1 MVSIRFQPLSK
12 YSFKPLRY
20 RFQTLGSDMKRREF
34 ITLLGGAATA
44 LWPITANAQQPNVRV
59 VGFVSSG
66 SANGF
71 AHLLAALHQGLRDKG
86 YVVGQNLTIEY
97 RWADGHYDR
106 LPALAADFVQRRVAM
121 IISTGGVVAAHAV
134 KAATTEIPVVFAS
147 GDDPIRFGIVPSLS
161 HPGGNVTGVTIM
173 SSALVPKRLEIIR
186 ELPGSRR
193 LGLLVN
199 ARNPN
204 AEANVNDA
212 EAAARTLG
220 EDLLVSRVE
229 AVDLNLVFRD
239 FTNKGV
245 NTVLITTDPDFNS
258 RREHIAQLA
267 VQNGIALV
275 SDFREYVD
283 AGGLMSYG
291 ASIVDMYRRLGI
303 YAGRILDGAK
313 PADLPVEQPTRFE
326 FVLNLKTAK
335 ALRLT
340 VSPQLLTSA
349 DEVIE

>member
-1 MVSIRFQPLSK
+1 MR
-12 YSFKPLRY
+12 
-20 RFQTLGSDMKRREF
+20 RREF
-34 ITLLGGAATA
+34 ITLLGGAAA
-44 LWPITANAQQPNVRV
+44 GLWPIAAYAQQPVRV

-66 SANGF
+66 SADGF
-71 AHLLAALHQGLRDKG
+71 MHLLAALHQGLRDKG
-86 YVVGQNLTIEY
+86 YVDGQNLTIEY

-106 LPALAADFVQRRVAM
+106 LPALAADVVQRKVAL
-121 IISTGGVVAAHAV
+121 IISTGGIVAAHAV

-147 GDDPIRFGIVPSLS
+147 GDDPVRFGIVPSLNY
-161 HPGGNVTGVTIM
+161 PDGNVTGVTIM

-186 ELPGSRR
+186 ELLPGPGR

-204 AEANVNDA
+204 AEVNVKDA

-220 EDLLVSRVE
+220 QDPPLVSRVE
-229 AVDLNLVFRD
+229 TVDLDLAFRD
-239 FTNKGV
+239 FVNKGV

-258 RREHIAQLA
+258 RRDQIAQLA
-267 VQNGIALV
+267 VRNNIALV

-303 YAGRILDGAK
+303 YAGRVLDGAK

-335 ALRLT
+335 ALGLT
-340 VSPQLLTSA
+340 VPASLLSRA
-349 DEVIE
+349 DEIIE

>member
-1 MVSIRFQPLSK
+1 MQ
-12 YSFKPLRY
+12 
-20 RFQTLGSDMKRREF
+20 RREF
-34 ITLLGGAATA
+34 IILLGGAAAA
-44 LWPITANAQQPNVRV
+44 LWPIGTNAQQPNVRV
-59 VGFVSSG
+59 VGVVSSG
-66 SANGF
+66 SADGF

-86 YVVGQNLTIEY
+86 YVGGQNLTIEY

-106 LPALAADFVQRRVAM
+106 LSALAAGFVKRRVAL
-121 IISTGGVVAAHAV
+121 IISTGGIVAARAV
-134 KAATTEIPVVFAS
+134 KTATTEIPVVFAS

-161 HPGGNVTGVTIM
+161 HPGGNVTGVTIL

-186 ELPGSRR
+186 ELLPGLRR

-204 AEANVNDA
+204 AEENVKDA
-212 EAAARTLG
+212 VAAARMLG
-220 EDLLVSRVE
+220 EDPLVSRVE
-229 AVDLNLVFRD
+229 AADLDLVFRD
-239 FTNKGV
+239 FTDRGV

-258 RREHIAQLA
+258 RREHIARLA

-291 ASIVDMYRRLGI
+291 ASIVDMYRRLGV
-303 YAGRILDGAK
+303 YAGRILDGTK

-326 FVLNLKTAK
+326 LVLNLKTAK
-335 ALRLT
+335 ALGLT
-340 VSPQLLTSA
+340 VPPTLLARA

>member
-1 MVSIRFQPLSK
+1 MR
-12 YSFKPLRY
+12 
-20 RFQTLGSDMKRREF
+20 RREF
-34 ITLLGGAATA
+34 ITLLFAAA
-44 LWPITANAQQPNVRV
+44 PLWPITANAQQSNVRV
-59 VGFVSSG
+59 AGFVFSG
-66 SANGF
+66 SADGF
-71 AHLLAALHQGLRDKG
+71 AHLLAALRQGLRDKG
-86 YVVGQNLTIEY
+86 YVDGQNLTIEY

-106 LPALAADFVQRRVAM
+106 LPALAADLVRRRVAL
-121 IISTGGVVAAHAV
+121 IISTGGIVAARAV
-134 KAATTEIPVVFAS
+134 KAAMTEIPVVFAS
-147 GDDPIRFGIVPSLS
+147 GDDPVRFGIVPSLND
-161 HPGGNVTGVTIM
+161 PGGNVTGVTIM
-173 SSALVPKRLEIIR
+173 SSALVPKRLEIVR
-186 ELPGSRR
+186 ELLPGSRP

-199 ARNPN
+199 VRNPN
-204 AEANVNDA
+204 AEANVKDA

-220 EDLLVSRVE
+220 QELLVSRVE
-229 AVDLNLVFRD
+229 AVDLDTVFRD

-258 RREHIAQLA
+258 RREGIAQLA

-303 YAGRILDGAK
+303 YAGRVLDGAK

-326 FVLNLKTAK
+326 LVINLKTAK
-335 ALRLT
+335 ALGLEI
-340 VSPQLLTSA
+340 PPMLLARA

>member
-1 MVSIRFQPLSK
+1 M
-12 YSFKPLRY
+12 
-20 RFQTLGSDMKRREF
+20 RRRQF
-34 ITLLGGAATA
+34 MTLLGGVAAA
-44 LWPITANAQQPNVRV
+44 LWPIRADAQQPNVRV
-59 VGFVSSG
+59 VGVVSSG
-66 SANGF
+66 SADGF

-86 YVVGQNLTIEY
+86 YVDGQNLTIEY

-106 LPALAADFVQRRVAM
+106 LPALAADFVKRRVAL
-121 IISTGGVVAAHAV
+121 IISTGGVVAARAV

-161 HPGGNVTGVTIM
+161 HPGGNVTGVTIL

-186 ELPGSRR
+186 ELLPGSRR

-204 AEANVNDA
+204 AEANVKDA
-212 EAAARTLG
+212 VAAARTLG
-220 EDLLVSRVE
+220 EDPLVSRVE
-229 AVDLNLVFRD
+229 VADLDLVFRD

-245 NTVLITTDPDFNS
+245 NAVLITTDPDFNS
-258 RREHIAQLA
+258 RREHIARLA

-275 SDFREYVD
+275 SDFREYAE

-291 ASIVDMYRRLGI
+291 ASIVDMYRRLGV
-303 YAGRILDGAK
+303 YAGRILDGTK
-313 PADLPVEQPTRFE
+313 PADLPVEQPTKFE
-326 FVLNLKTAK
+326 LVINLKTAK
-335 ALRLT
+335 VLGLT
-340 VSPQLLTSA
+340 VPPAMLARA

>member
-1 MVSIRFQPLSK
+1 MQ
-12 YSFKPLRY
+12 
-20 RFQTLGSDMKRREF
+20 RREF
-34 ITLLGGAATA
+34 ITLIGGAAI
-44 LWPITANAQQPNVRV
+44 LWPISASAQRPNVRV

-66 SANGF
+66 SADGF
-71 AHLLAALHQGLRDKG
+71 AHLLDALHQGLHDKG
-86 YVVGQNLTIEY
+86 YVVGQNLTIDY

-106 LPALAADFVQRRVAM
+106 LPAVAADLVERRVAM
-121 IISTGGVVAAHAV
+121 IISTGGVVAVHAV
-134 KAATTEIPVVFAS
+134 KTATTEIPIVFAS
-147 GDDPIRFGIVPSLS
+147 GDDPVRFGIVPSLS

-186 ELPGSRR
+186 ELLPGSRR

-204 AEANVNDA
+204 AEANIKDA

-220 EDLLVSRVE
+220 EDPLVSKIEV
-229 AVDLNLVFRD
+229 ADLDLVFRD

-267 VQNGIALV
+267 VQNGVALV

-326 FVLNLKTAK
+326 LVLNLRTAR
-335 ALRLT
+335 ALGFT
-340 VSPQLLTSA
+340 VPPPLLARA

>member
-1 MVSIRFQPLSK
+1 MR
-12 YSFKPLRY
+12 
-20 RFQTLGSDMKRREF
+20 RREF

-59 VGFVSSG
+59 AGFVSSG
-66 SANGF
+66 SADGF
-71 AHLLAALHQGLRDKG
+71 AHLLVALRQGLRDKG
-86 YVVGQNLTIEY
+86 YVQGQNLTIEY

-106 LPALAADFVQRRVAM
+106 LPTLAADLVRRRVAL
-121 IISTGGVVAAHAV
+121 IISTGGIVAARAA

-147 GDDPIRFGIVPSLS
+147 GDDPVRFGIVPNLN

-173 SSALVPKRLEIIR
+173 SSALVPKRLEIVR
-186 ELPGSRR
+186 ELLPDSRR

-204 AEANVNDA
+204 AEANVKDA

-220 EDLLVSRVE
+220 ENLLVSRVE
-229 AVDLNLVFRD
+229 AVDLDSVFRD
-239 FTNKGV
+239 FTKKGV
-245 NTVLITTDPDFNS
+245 NAVLITTDPDFNS
-258 RREHIAQLA
+258 QRERIAQLA

-303 YAGRILDGAK
+303 YAGRVLDGAK
-313 PADLPVEQPTRFE
+313 PADLPVEQPTRFDL
-326 FVLNLKTAK
+326 VLNLKTAK
-335 ALRLT
+335 ALGLT
-340 VSPQLLTSA
+340 VPPGLLARA

>member
-1 MVSIRFQPLSK
+1 MQ
-12 YSFKPLRY
+12 
-20 RFQTLGSDMKRREF
+20 RREF
-34 ITLLGGAATA
+34 ITLLGSAAA
-44 LWPITANAQQPNVRV
+44 LLPITANAQLPNVRV
-59 VGFVSSG
+59 AGFVSSG
-66 SANGF
+66 SADGF
-71 AHLLAALHQGLRDKG
+71 THLLAALHRGLRDKG
-86 YVVGQNLTIEY
+86 YVDGQNLAIEY

-106 LPALAADFVQRRVAM
+106 LPALAADFVRRRVAL
-121 IISTGGVVAAHAV
+121 IISTGGIVAVHAV

-147 GDDPIRFGIVPSLS
+147 GDDPVRFGIVQSLS

-186 ELPGSRR
+186 EFLPSSGR

-204 AEANVNDA
+204 AEANIKDA

-220 EDLLVSRVE
+220 QDPPLVLRVE
-229 AVDLNLVFRD
+229 TVDLDLVFRD
-239 FTNKGV
+239 FANKGV

-267 VQNGIALV
+267 VRNGIALV

-303 YAGRILDGAK
+303 YAGRVLDGAK

-326 FVLNLKTAK
+326 LVLNLKTAK
-335 ALRLT
+335 ALDLI
-340 VSPQLLTSA
+340 VPSALLDRA